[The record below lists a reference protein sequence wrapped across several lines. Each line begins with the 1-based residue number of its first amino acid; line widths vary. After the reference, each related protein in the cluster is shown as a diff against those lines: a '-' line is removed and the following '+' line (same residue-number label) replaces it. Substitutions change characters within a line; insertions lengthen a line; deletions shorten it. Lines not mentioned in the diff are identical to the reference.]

1 MPVVMNLSESQSQS
15 NNKSVGTPKFT
26 DNDISAAYRD
36 PDVIMRVF
44 RVMRGHGSV
53 EAVAIAWAEFDAIV
67 ASTDPAVIVA
77 RLEATRRLAVMD
89 AAELRANGAA

>member
-1 MPVVMNLSESQSQS
+1 MPVTAMVQHILPQ
-15 NNKSVGTPKFT
+15 NNNNRVTT
-26 DNDISAAYRD
+26 DEQAANAAYRD

-44 RVMRGHGSV
+44 QVMRGHGST

-67 ASTDPAVIVA
+67 ASTDPTVIVA

>member
-1 MPVVMNLSESQSQS
+1 MPVTAMLQQCEPEHNLNPQTL
-15 NNKSVGTPKFT
+15 NYIP
-26 DNDISAAYRD
+26 NDISTAYRD

-44 RVMRGHGSV
+44 QVMRGHGSA

-67 ASTDPAVIVA
+67 ASTDPGVIVA